1 MHTLFCDIETGLSV
15 KREGPWSYLY
25 YSSVLREEDR
35 VPRIPLKIN
44 CLSVSWEIIRNK
56 NPWTFLI

>member
-15 KREGPWSYLY
+15 KREGSWSHLD
-25 YSSVLREEDR
+25 YSSVLREEDK
-35 VPRIPLKIN
+35 VPRISFKSS

-56 NPWTFLI
+56 NP